1 MVALILACCT
11 ANNALAAS
19 NPSARAQGQRRRVE
33 TPLLHQVLHTAK
45 FKAQHGRM
53 SKAKDLAAAPRNTD
67 LETGDVDATEPPYNP
82 TTDTANPRGRA
93 GLALKI
99 RGMNDDERM
108 ADATVEGITTGA
120 LEVVDHNS

>member
-1 MVALILACCT
+1 M
-11 ANNALAAS
+11 
-19 NPSARAQGQRRRVE
+19 
-33 TPLLHQVLHTAK
+33 PLLHQVLHTAK

-67 LETGDVDATEPPYNP
+67 LEMGDVDATEPPYSP
-82 TTDTANPRGRA
+82 TTDTANPSGRA

-108 ADATVEGITTGA
+108 ADATVEGIAMEA
-120 LEVVDHNS
+120 LKVVDPNS